1 MSVEDS
7 CQTQSHK
14 IVRGVVESCV
24 RRALQFPSLTVAHL
38 ETAGAE
44 GELAALAGLESDGR
58 GLGVLALPAA
68 VEDSFYR
75 YNNLPARLVRLYRGV
90 DPLDPDEDQ
99 VEEAE
104 AEAQALIDQSHLL
117 DEVIDAIYQ
126 ALAPLPTTLVM
137 RRADDPPGSPLN
149 DRRAVLLALKALF
162 KRDWEVGSVIG
173 RLAASFSIAVAARPV
188 LVHAPA
194 VDPAPVEVSAAASGH
209 TGHSV
214 KAWSD
219 ESGAIVRVE

>member
-1 MSVEDS
+1 MDCSTLLDHGTRGRRLRRHSARGRALDVLDEGNRLEALPPQDRRRVVLLHADEIGEADLGHGEVVTNVHGCEDRGAQQQDAGDTQPEALATGRHRPFLAPRRRHRPTLSRPQVAPMSVEDS

-90 DPLDPDEDQ
+90 DPLDP
-99 VEEAE
+99 
-104 AEAQALIDQSHLL
+104 
-117 DEVIDAIYQ
+117 
-126 ALAPLPTTLVM
+126 
-137 RRADDPPGSPLN
+137 
-149 DRRAVLLALKALF
+149 
-162 KRDWEVGSVIG
+162 
-173 RLAASFSIAVAARPV
+173 
-188 LVHAPA
+188 
-194 VDPAPVEVSAAASGH
+194 
-209 TGHSV
+209 
-214 KAWSD
+214 
-219 ESGAIVRVE
+219 